1 MTTTKSSN
9 GGSNKISSRLIDYVC
24 FVGVDKSEVSFHDAP
39 FSLYQPQL
47 LKRYPLSDH
56 KVELIEKILNIISMH
71 DLLMIWKTINLFDYL
86 TIIQFQDFV
95 LPQECVSFCQ
105 PDGCKVVQMKKGRNK
120 EINSFAF
127 TLTDKDSGNNK
138 T

>member
-47 LKRYPLSDH
+47 LKRYPFSDH
-56 KVELIEKILNIISMH
+56 KVWIFEKISTTKLSRIICTTIIFSVLFLNC
-71 DLLMIWKTINLFDYL
+71 
-86 TIIQFQDFV
+86 IQFQDFV

-105 PDGCKVVQMKKGRNK
+105 PDGCKVIQMKKGRNK

-127 TLTDKDSGNNK
+127 TLTDKDSGNNR